1 MFGLIRKGI
10 NMVSDKTIK
19 VVTNVLESRQNRLM
33 YGLIILG
40 LGMGLGGSLIASA
53 YIQIND

>member
-10 NMVSDKTIK
+10 NMVADKTIK

-33 YGLIILG
+33 YGILIVGLG
-40 LGMGLGGSLIASA
+40 LGLGGSLITSA
-53 YIQIND
+53 YIHIND

>member
-10 NMVSDKTIK
+10 NMVADKTIK

-33 YGLIILG
+33 YGILIVGLG
-40 LGMGLGGSLIASA
+40 LGLGGSLIASA